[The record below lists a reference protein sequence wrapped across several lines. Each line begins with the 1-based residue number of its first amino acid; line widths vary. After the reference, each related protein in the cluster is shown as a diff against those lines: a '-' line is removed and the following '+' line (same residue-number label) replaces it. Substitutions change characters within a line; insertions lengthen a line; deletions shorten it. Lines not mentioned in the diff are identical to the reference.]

1 MNVSILIG
9 RLVKDP
15 ELKYTPTGTAVA
27 TFTIAVDKPVK
38 DKEADF
44 INIVAWS
51 KLAELVAQYCAKGK
65 QVAIEGRISTR
76 NYSNAEGKK
85 VYVTEV
91 VANNVTF
98 LGTNQKKEQETG
110 GGLLEG
116 ATPSQFSPD
125 DLPFE

>member
-1 MNVSILIG
+1 MNITILIG

-15 ELKYTPTGTAVA
+15 ELKYTPAGTAVA

-98 LGTNQKKEQETG
+98 LGTNQKKEQETT

-116 ATPSQFSPD
+116 ATTSDFSPD